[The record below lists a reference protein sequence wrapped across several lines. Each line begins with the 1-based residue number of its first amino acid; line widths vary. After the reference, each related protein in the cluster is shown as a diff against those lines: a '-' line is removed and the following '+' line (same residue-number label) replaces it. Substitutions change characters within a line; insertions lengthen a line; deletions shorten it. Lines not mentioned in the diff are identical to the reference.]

1 MAEQAL
7 APAPRSNDGT
17 GARTGGI
24 VILAALAVIGALY
37 VGREFFVPIAFAFLL
52 NALFRPVVRL
62 LHRRARFP
70 VSAAAAVVVLG
81 LIALFIV
88 AGYALSGPVKEWVA
102 KAPERF
108 DAAEQKLGRLRRPI
122 QQVQR
127 VTDKI
132 EHATDL
138 GGGGAATSQSATQPA
153 SQPSTRPTARPTD
166 RQPAGA
172 DGIVKADEKPGAG
185 TESKRSESSA
195 PAPPQVPAPAGPGIA
210 GRFLGTTTTLVG
222 GVTEV
227 LVLLYLL
234 LAADDLFFRKLLKIM
249 PTVRDKKVAG
259 EVVDEAQSVVM
270 RYLWVTLL
278 INLCQ
283 GTIIALVLWWLGV
296 PGPVMWGLLTVVLEF
311 IPYLGAAIMM
321 VLLSVVAFA
330 TFDSMGHILAVPG
343 SYLLVTTLQNNIVS
357 PLAYG
362 DRLKLNPVAVLL
374 GVVFWWYVWG
384 TPGAFLAVPLIATIK
399 IVACRTE
406 RFAPVG
412 EFLGE

>member
-1 MAEQAL
+1 
-7 APAPRSNDGT
+7 
-17 GARTGGI
+17 
-24 VILAALAVIGALY
+24 
-37 VGREFFVPIAFAFLL
+37 
-52 NALFRPVVRL
+52 
-62 LHRRARFP
+62 
-70 VSAAAAVVVLG
+70 
-81 LIALFIV
+81 
-88 AGYALSGPVKEWVA
+88 
-102 KAPERF
+102 
-108 DAAEQKLGRLRRPI
+108 
-122 QQVQR
+122 
-127 VTDKI
+127 
-132 EHATDL
+132 
-138 GGGGAATSQSATQPA
+138 
-153 SQPSTRPTARPTD
+153 
-166 RQPAGA
+166 
-172 DGIVKADEKPGAG
+172 
-185 TESKRSESSA
+185 
-195 PAPPQVPAPAGPGIA
+195 
-210 GRFLGTTTTLVG
+210 
-222 GVTEV
+222 
-227 LVLLYLL
+227 
-234 LAADDLFFRKLLKIM
+234 
-249 PTVRDKKVAG
+249 
-259 EVVDEAQSVVM
+259 M